1 MKITML
7 HAHSP
12 YLGEMNRNMLILAF
26 MMVITA
32 CQKSPVTT
40 SVRRENITES
50 VYASGIL
57 KSQNQYEVY
66 ATVNGLLKATHVE
79 EGDTIK
85 KGQRLFT
92 ISNETPTLSKE
103 NAKLA
108 AELANIKTNQGR
120 LDELTL
126 GIDLAKSRMIN
137 DSLLYLRQQNLWD
150 QQIGSKVAFEN
161 ARLNFENSKTAYYS
175 AQLKYKDEK
184 RRLEILSR
192 QAQVQLAISQQNES
206 DFTITSAID
215 GRVYALFKE
224 DGEIVTPQTPLA
236 IIGDVSSFVLELQVD
251 EYDIVLIR
259 PGQTVK
265 VTMDSYRG
273 EVYDAVV
280 TKVYPLLNSRT
291 KTALV
296 EAQFKNQPP
305 VLYPNL
311 TLEANIILHVKENV
325 LTIPRAYIMDDAFV
339 ININGDTLPIKT
351 GAQDYMKTEILEGL
365 SEHEILILPR

>member
-1 MKITML
+1 M
-7 HAHSP
+7 
-12 YLGEMNRNMLILAF
+12 
-26 MMVITA
+26 
-32 CQKSPVTT
+32 TT
-40 SVRRENITES
+40 SVTRENITES

-66 ATVNGLLKATHVE
+66 ATVNGLLNTTYVE
-79 EGDTIK
+79 EGDTIQ
-85 KGQRLFT
+85 KGQLLFT
-92 ISNETPTLSKE
+92 LSNETPALSKE

-120 LDELTL
+120 LDELAL
-126 GIDLAKSRMIN
+126 GIAFAKSRMIN
-137 DSLLYLRQQNLWD
+137 DSLLYLRQQNLWE

-161 ARLNFENSKTAYYS
+161 ARLNFENSKTAFIS
-175 AQLKYKDEK
+175 AQLKYNDEK

-206 DFTITSAID
+206 DFSITSAMD
-215 GRVYALFKE
+215 GKVYALFRE

-236 IIGDVSSFVLELQVD
+236 VIGDASDFVLELQVD
-251 EYDIVLIR
+251 EYDIVQIE
-259 PGQTVK
+259 PGQIVK

-273 EVYDAVV
+273 EVYDAVI

-311 TLEANIILHVKENV
+311 TLEANIILRVKENV
-325 LTIPRAYIMDDAFV
+325 LTIPRAYIVDDAYV
-339 ININGDTLPIKT
+339 ITIGGDTLPVIT
-351 GAQDYMKTEILEGL
+351 GAKDYMKTEILDGL